1 MTPTALTASSA
12 AGQPTAA
19 NTYPSTAMASSASAR
34 EYAAVEPDWADAQT
48 QAEIAADLEM
58 DLADELEDGELYS
71 DDEDRYGAP
80 DFEGQDIE
88 DDERQVEQA
97 VRARGFRL
105 GRWVDGVIDVF
116 LKLDEAEDD
125 DLETKYDKPDRG
137 AVTAPNDDIKKN
149 DHPEQTSSQK
159 ADDMDSDDGM
169 EPAPQNPKSVWED
182 LAWFGRLVWRTAIS

>member
-1 MTPTALTASSA
+1 MTPTALTASCA

-19 NTYPSTAMASSASAR
+19 NTYPSIAMASSASAR
-34 EYAAVEPDWADAQT
+34 EYAAIEPDWADSQT

-71 DDEDRYGAP
+71 DDEDRYGAL
-80 DFEGQDIE
+80 DFERQDIE

-97 VRARGFRL
+97 VRARSFRL

-116 LKLDEAEDD
+116 LKLDEADEN
-125 DLETKYDKPDRG
+125 ESEIKYDKPDRE
-137 AVTAPNDDIKKN
+137 AATTTNDDIN
-149 DHPEQTSSQK
+149 DHPEQSSCQK
-159 ADDMDSDDGM
+159 VDDMDSDDGM

-182 LAWFGRLVWRTAIS
+182 LAWFGTLVWRTAIS